1 MKQNLLLYV
10 KYNIIKIIEKYI
22 FNVQYILLD
31 GK

>member
-10 KYNIIKIIEKYI
+10 KYNIIKIIEKYT